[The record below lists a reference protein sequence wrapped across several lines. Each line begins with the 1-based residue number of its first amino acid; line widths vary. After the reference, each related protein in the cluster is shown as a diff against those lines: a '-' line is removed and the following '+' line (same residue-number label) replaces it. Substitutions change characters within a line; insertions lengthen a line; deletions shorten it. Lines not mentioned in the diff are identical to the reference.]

1 MDIQL
6 DQISTTEA
14 LIKVNLIE
22 ADYQPKVEEKI
33 KEYSKKANIKGFR
46 QGKVPK
52 GVIQKM
58 YGKSILVDEINQM
71 VSNEVMDYI
80 KKNEIQILGEPLP
93 NQDKVEGLDWDTAK
107 TFDFEYNIGIA
118 PEIKVSVDKKVKVD
132 SFSIKVDDEAMN
144 ETLDN
149 LKKQF
154 GEMTNPEASEAGD
167 SVYGIILVEG
177 QEDPNGTVIEI
188 DSIEKKSQKT
198 FIDKKGGDIIEF
210 DPAKAI
216 KDENVRN
223 QFLGENTD
231 LTGKIKFEVKN
242 INRTVPAELNQELF
256 EKVFGKDAVKSE
268 EEFIEKVKSTISEN
282 YVKETDGYTSL
293 KIKDKFIEDTK
304 MELPDEFLKKW
315 LKISNPEITDE
326 QLEQEYPL
334 YANDLKWSMIKN
346 TIAKDNEIKV
356 ENEDVVNEAK
366 AMIRQQFGSM
376 GMSEQMEESIDTF
389 ADNYLKGEEGQ
400 NYMKLHESVF
410 NNKVSDFIK
419 EKITIKAKAV
429 SVEEYKEKA

>member
-14 LIKVNLIE
+14 LVKINLVE
-22 ADYQPKVEEKI
+22 ADYQPKVEAKI
-33 KEYSKKANIKGFR
+33 KEFSKKASIKGFR

-58 YGKSILVDEINQM
+58 HGKSILVDEINQM
-71 VSNEVMDYI
+71 VSHEVMDYI

-93 NQDKVEGLDWDTAK
+93 NQEKIEGLDWDTAK
-107 TFDFEYNIGIA
+107 VFDFEYSIGIA
-118 PEIKVSVDKKVKVD
+118 PKVKVSVDKKVKVD
-132 SFSIKVDDEAMN
+132 SFSIKVDDKLMD

-149 LKKQF
+149 IKKQF
-154 GEMTNPEASEAGD
+154 GEMSNPEASEAGD
-167 SVYGIILVEG
+167 SIYGTILVEG
-177 QEDPNGTVIEI
+177 QEDANGTVLEI
-188 DSIEKKSQKT
+188 DAVEKKSQKT
-198 FIDKKGGDIIEF
+198 FLGQKGGDVIEF

-216 KDENVRN
+216 KDETIRT
-223 QFLGENTD
+223 QFLGENKE

-242 INRTVPAELNQELF
+242 INRVAPAELNQDLF
-256 EKVFGKDAVKSE
+256 DKVFGKDTVKSD
-268 EEFIEKVKSTISEN
+268 EEFIEKIKNTVSEN
-282 YVKETDGYTSL
+282 YEKETDGYTSL
-293 KIKDKFIEDTK
+293 KIRDKFIESTK
-304 MELPDEFLKKW
+304 MELPDEFLKRW
-315 LKISNPEITDE
+315 LKISNAEITDE

-346 TIAKDNEIKV
+346 TVAKDNDIKV

-376 GMSEQMEESIDTF
+376 GMSDQMEDNIDTF
-389 ADNYLKGEEGQ
+389 ADNYLKGEEGK

-410 NNKVSDFIK
+410 NNKISDFIK
-419 EKITIKAKAV
+419 ENITIKIKDV
-429 SVEEYKEKA
+429 TVEEYKEKA